1 MRKSSDKLLSNFA
14 NYFILFVHVWCL
26 GCIAG
31 THIRFDQMKLSEY
44 LLRRVLYIRHE
55 QEFWNFPFIAISQL
69 LELQVNY
76 NFEKFKLTQIILW
89 LDQKET

>member
-1 MRKSSDKLLSNFA
+1 
-14 NYFILFVHVWCL
+14 
-26 GCIAG
+26 
-31 THIRFDQMKLSEY
+31 MKLSEY

-89 LDQKET
+89 LIKRKPNGESNNFVLAGYSVSGRSA